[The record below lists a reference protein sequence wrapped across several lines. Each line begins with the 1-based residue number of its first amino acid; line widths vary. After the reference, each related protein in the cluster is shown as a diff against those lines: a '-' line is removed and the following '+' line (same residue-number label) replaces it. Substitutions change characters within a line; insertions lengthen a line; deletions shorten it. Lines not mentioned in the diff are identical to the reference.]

1 MKITIRNIGPV
12 NSAEIDLLGLTVI
25 GGFNDSGKS
34 TVGKTLFALT
44 KSFRNKEQQFNYEQ
58 KNKITAYSSELM
70 SKLRGVL
77 GGRFSPQNINMILRR
92 YTNYLLEPEA
102 FDIDNIDV
110 ALEAV
115 KSNIYNNIVHRSF
128 IREKELNTPI
138 VDGNKDPIDD
148 ALNQYISDLKVV
160 LTSNINEEDLYKGSY
175 GRMLTS
181 VFSREINNKRNI
193 HQLGTISLKNSEDD
207 EEIFYSSFKDNKISD
222 FKIKDS
228 SKFEIFD
235 DCTFLESPFTINK
248 YSTLQSFSPAYR
260 SRDIG
265 DYTTQDLIQ
274 KLNLVSN
281 DMEAH
286 QPFES
291 EIIDKISEL
300 ISGKMYFDSDE
311 DEFVYKTTDGYSFS
325 VNNTASGVKTL
336 GILQMLVNLGLFT
349 GNNLLIID
357 EPEVHLHPAWQIVYA
372 EIVAMLVKNNLLC
385 LISTHSPYF
394 LKAIQTFVR
403 TYEIENLTKFYIAE
417 KSPDGCNFHD
427 ITSDIEPLYEL
438 LAEPMQSIIFQNKK
452 AK

>member
-1 MKITIRNIGPV
+1 MKVTIKNIGPV
-12 NSAEIDLLGLTVI
+12 SSAEIDLLGLTVI

-34 TVGKTLFALT
+34 TVGKALFALT

-58 KNKITAYSSELM
+58 RNKITSYNSELI
-70 SKLRGVL
+70 SKLRGIL

-102 FDIDNIDV
+102 FNV
-110 ALEAV
+110 GGVEETLEMI
-115 KSNIYNNIVHRSF
+115 KNSIYNDIMHRSHV
-128 IREKELNTPI
+128 KEVKLSLFDENPDLIT
-138 VDGNKDPIDD
+138 D
-148 ALNQYISDLKVV
+148 ALNQYIADLK
-160 LTSNINEEDLYKGSY
+160 LIINSNINEEDLYRGSY
-175 GRMLTS
+175 IRMLTS
-181 VFSREINNKRNI
+181 VFSREINNKRNLNE
-193 HQLGTISLKNSEDD
+193 LGIISLQNSEND
-207 EEIFYSSFKDNKISD
+207 EEIFYSSFKENKINN
-222 FKIKDS
+222 FKIKES
-228 SKFEIFD
+228 KKFEIFD

-248 YSTLQSFSPAYR
+248 YSTVQSFSPLFKNR
-260 SRDIG
+260 EVG

-281 DMEAH
+281 EMHAQE
-286 QPFES
+286 PFES
-291 EIIDKISEL
+291 EIILKISEL

-311 DEFVYKTTDGYSFS
+311 DEFVYKTLDGYSFS

-336 GILQMLVNLGLFT
+336 GILQMLINLGLFT

-394 LKAIQTFVR
+394 LKAIKTFVT

-417 KSPDGCNFHD
+417 KLDIGCIFTD

-438 LAEPMQSIIFQNKK
+438 LAEPMQNLIFHNKK
-452 AK
+452 SK